1 MAKISFD
8 YQSIKDRI
16 LQILSSKSEWAS
28 FLGYGAIDNVISS
41 IANEM
46 AYQVQYSEYN
56 ALENYWNLARNKSS
70 LLQMAPM
77 HGYIVPRKQA
87 SSGTVRISASET
99 FDTPYGNDINIPKFF
114 QMSGN
119 DIYVCTD
126 TNYTLTSDESYID
139 VRCVQGDVKSL
150 KFIAEG
156 ILYEEK
162 IIYDD
167 SIDNSFFVLTVNGIE
182 WKYVDSLFLHEND
195 EKVYQIRTLPSF
207 KGIQIQF
214 GNNIYGKKLEKDDI
228 VEFKYISTLG
238 DKGNIFASDI
248 INTIESQAFD
258 VNNNPVNLYCRNT
271 TMFVGGKDSVG
282 IEEIREVS
290 PKIYQTGDRVSS
302 RDDYYA
308 VLKNF
313 NFLSKVS
320 VWGAY
325 ETLKDQ
331 HKDVWEF
338 LPSEENVIHLALFDS
353 AYQNI
358 STEQKT
364 QIIESLY
371 PKIDPT
377 DIILFEECH
386 MIPMVFI
393 IDATIINTSYTT
405 VEVESNI
412 KENLNNMYGK
422 EVMDFGESVYDSDYV
437 RLIDET
443 KGIDNHLT
451 QIQLY
456 EEGKMFTSAYNGSF
470 ELPIYPVD
478 YESVR
483 IYFKDTSDDNAK
495 YELLATCDSN
505 GNIVGEGIYITTDS
519 SLDLNTGKGNLYVTG
534 LTGDY
539 HNYMI
544 KITYQYISDN
554 LMNTSR
560 SNLLYYDN
568 AEITLKYK

>member
-1 MAKISFD
+1 
-8 YQSIKDRI
+8 
-16 LQILSSKSEWAS
+16 
-28 FLGYGAIDNVISS
+28 
-41 IANEM
+41 
-46 AYQVQYSEYN
+46 
-56 ALENYWNLARNKSS
+56 
-70 LLQMAPM
+70 
-77 HGYIVPRKQA
+77 
-87 SSGTVRISASET
+87 
-99 FDTPYGNDINIPKFF
+99 
-114 QMSGN
+114 
-119 DIYVCTD
+119 
-126 TNYTLTSDESYID
+126 
-139 VRCVQGDVKSL
+139 
-150 KFIAEG
+150 
-156 ILYEEK
+156 
-162 IIYDD
+162 
-167 SIDNSFFVLTVNGIE
+167 
-182 WKYVDSLFLHEND
+182 
-195 EKVYQIRTLPSF
+195 
-207 KGIQIQF
+207 
-214 GNNIYGKKLEKDDI
+214 
-228 VEFKYISTLG
+228 
-238 DKGNIFASDI
+238 
-248 INTIESQAFD
+248 
-258 VNNNPVNLYCRNT
+258 
-271 TMFVGGKDSVG
+271 
-282 IEEIREVS
+282 
-290 PKIYQTGDRVSS
+290 
-302 RDDYYA
+302 
-308 VLKNF
+308 
-313 NFLSKVS
+313 
-320 VWGAY
+320 
-325 ETLKDQ
+325 
-331 HKDVWEF
+331 
-338 LPSEENVIHLALFDS
+338 
-353 AYQNI
+353 
-358 STEQKT
+358 
-364 QIIESLY
+364 
-371 PKIDPT
+371 
-377 DIILFEECH
+377 

-456 EEGKMFTSAYNGSF
+456 EESKMFTSAYNGSF